1 MKKFFSKLPVMIVFV
16 VLAVAVL
23 GLYIG
28 MLARPVSYG
37 MTYSGAIPMDPASEE
52 TIDSEMKFINSRIVI
67 VEATISDGTESMPMR
82 MWYLRDGNKIITLGY
97 VASDDSTSGYDM
109 TEEDYNTAV
118 EQYFSATEEEKTAM
132 IEMLG
137 GYAEIN
143 AFTMGDETASLT
155 CTGAIVFAVIMGV
168 VEVALIAFAVLSVVF
183 FVLKKK
189 SPQTEETQTEQQ
201 A

>member
-1 MKKFFSKLPVMIVFV
+1 MKKFLSKLPVMIVLL

-67 VEATISDGTESMPMR
+67 VEATMSDGTESMR

-168 VEVALIAFAVLSVVF
+168 VEIALIAFAVLSVVF

-189 SPQTEETQTEQQ
+189 KPQTEETQTEQQ

>member
-1 MKKFFSKLPVMIVFV
+1 MKKFLSKLPVMIVFV

-67 VEATISDGTESMPMR
+67 VEATMSDGTESMR
-82 MWYLRDGNKIITLGY
+82 MWYLRDGNKIITLGP
-97 VASDDSTSGYDM
+97 VASDDSTSGYGM

-155 CTGAIVFAVIMGV
+155 CTGAVVFAVIMGV
-168 VEVALIAFAVLSVVF
+168 VEIALIAFAVLSVVF

-189 SPQTEETQTEQQ
+189 KPQTEETQTEQQ

>member
-1 MKKFFSKLPVMIVFV
+1 MKKFLSKLPVMIVFV

-52 TIDSEMKFINSRIVI
+52 TIDSEMKFINSRIV
-67 VEATISDGTESMPMR
+67 EGTMSDGTESVSMR

-97 VASDDSTSGYDM
+97 VASDDSTSGYYM

-189 SPQTEETQTEQQ
+189 NPQTEETQTEQQ

>member
-1 MKKFFSKLPVMIVFV
+1 MKKFLSKLPVMIVFV

-67 VEATISDGTESMPMR
+67 VEATMSDGTESMR

-168 VEVALIAFAVLSVVF
+168 VEIALIAFAVLSVVF

-189 SPQTEETQTEQQ
+189 KPQTEETQTEQQ

>member
-1 MKKFFSKLPVMIVFV
+1 MKKFLSKLPVMIVFV

-67 VEATISDGTESMPMR
+67 VEATMSDGTESMR

>member
-1 MKKFFSKLPVMIVFV
+1 MKKFLSKLPVMIVFV

-67 VEATISDGTESMPMR
+67 VEATMSDGTESMR
-82 MWYLRDGNKIITLGY
+82 MWYLRDGNKIITLGP
-97 VASDDSTSGYDM
+97 VASDDSTSGYGM

-143 AFTMGDETASLT
+143 AFTMGNETASLT
-155 CTGAIVFAVIMGV
+155 CTGAVVFAVIMGV
-168 VEVALIAFAVLSVVF
+168 VEIALIAFAVLSVVF

-189 SPQTEETQTEQQ
+189 KPQTEETQTEQQ

>member
-1 MKKFFSKLPVMIVFV
+1 MKKFLSKLPVMIVFV

-52 TIDSEMKFINSRIVI
+52 TIDSEMKFINSRIV
-67 VEATISDGTESMPMR
+67 EATMSDGTESMPMR
-82 MWYLRDGNKIITLGY
+82 MWYLRDGNKIITLGP
-97 VASDDSTSGYDM
+97 VASDDSTSGYGM

-155 CTGAIVFAVIMGV
+155 CTGAIVFTVIMGV

>member
-1 MKKFFSKLPVMIVFV
+1 MIVFV

-67 VEATISDGTESMPMR
+67 VEATMSDGTESMR

-155 CTGAIVFAVIMGV
+155 CTGAVVFAVIMGV
-168 VEVALIAFAVLSVVF
+168 VEIALIAFAVLSVVF

>member
-1 MKKFFSKLPVMIVFV
+1 MKKFLSKLPVMIVFV

-28 MLARPVSYG
+28 ILARPVSYG

-52 TIDSEMKFINSRIVI
+52 TIDSEMKFINSRIV
-67 VEATISDGTESMPMR
+67 EATMSDGTESMSMR
-82 MWYLRDGNKIITLGY
+82 MWYLRDGNKIITLGP
-97 VASDDSTSGYDM
+97 VASDDSTSGYGM

-155 CTGAIVFAVIMGV
+155 CTGAVVFAVIMGV

-189 SPQTEETQTEQQ
+189 KPQTEETQTEQQ

>member
-1 MKKFFSKLPVMIVFV
+1 MKKFLSKLPVMIVFV

-67 VEATISDGTESMPMR
+67 VEATMSDGTESMR
-82 MWYLRDGNKIITLGY
+82 MWYLRDGNKIITLGP
-97 VASDDSTSGYDM
+97 VASDDSTSGYGM

-189 SPQTEETQTEQQ
+189 KPQTEETQTEQQ

>member
-1 MKKFFSKLPVMIVFV
+1 MKKFLSKLPVMIVFV

-28 MLARPVSYG
+28 MLARLVSYG

-52 TIDSEMKFINSRIVI
+52 TIDSEMKFINSRIV
-67 VEATISDGTESMPMR
+67 EATISDGTESMSMR
-82 MWYLRDGNKIITLGY
+82 MWYLRDGNKIITLGP
-97 VASDDSTSGYDM
+97 VASDDSTSGYGM

-137 GYAEIN
+137 GYVEIN

-155 CTGAIVFAVIMGV
+155 CTGAVVFAVIMGV
-168 VEVALIAFAVLSVVF
+168 VEIALIAFAVLSVVF

-189 SPQTEETQTEQQ
+189 KPQTEETQTEQQ

>member
-1 MKKFFSKLPVMIVFV
+1 MKKFLSKLPVMIVFV
-16 VLAVAVL
+16 VLAVVVL

-28 MLARPVSYG
+28 ILARPVSYG

-67 VEATISDGTESMPMR
+67 VEATMSDGTESMR

-155 CTGAIVFAVIMGV
+155 CTGAVVFAVIMGV
-168 VEVALIAFAVLSVVF
+168 VEIALIAFAVLSVVF

-189 SPQTEETQTEQQ
+189 KPQTEETQTEQQ

>member
-1 MKKFFSKLPVMIVFV
+1 MKKFLSKLPVMIVFV

-67 VEATISDGTESMPMR
+67 VEATMSDGTESMR
-82 MWYLRDGNKIITLGY
+82 MWYLRDGNKIITLGP
-97 VASDDSTSGYDM
+97 VASDDSTSGYGM

>member
-1 MKKFFSKLPVMIVFV
+1 MKKFLSKLPVMIVFV

-67 VEATISDGTESMPMR
+67 VEATMSDGTESMR

-189 SPQTEETQTEQQ
+189 KPQTEETQTEQQ

>member
-1 MKKFFSKLPVMIVFV
+1 MKKFLSKLPVMIVFV

-52 TIDSEMKFINSRIVI
+52 TIDSEMKFINSRIV
-67 VEATISDGTESMPMR
+67 EATMSDGTESMPMR
-82 MWYLRDGNKIITLGY
+82 MWYLRDGNKIITLGP
-97 VASDDSTSGYDM
+97 VASDDSTSGYGM

-189 SPQTEETQTEQQ
+189 SPQTEESQTEQQ